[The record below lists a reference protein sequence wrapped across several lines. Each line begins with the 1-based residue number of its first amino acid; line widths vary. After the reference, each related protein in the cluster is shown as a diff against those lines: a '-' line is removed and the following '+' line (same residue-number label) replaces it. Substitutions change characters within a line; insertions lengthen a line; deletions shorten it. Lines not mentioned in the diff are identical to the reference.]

1 MTGFFGVLGENGVF
15 CNRGAWACPIGYW
28 APEQS
33 FLCDDQSC
41 KASAS
46 STYEGLAANVIDGNY
61 QSKWM
66 GSLSIT
72 GATITID
79 FQGTV
84 YVKKIIDIASSGEY
98 QTVTPFEYHV
108 SDTTM
113 ISTNS
118 RCVSKTNNDLLGT
131 IEREYNCQ
139 KEGRYL
145 TFKSLATRDP
155 RNNIY
160 EIMPFGHTAPCFT
173 CFEGKYLVEI
183 TRSRYTYQNS
193 EYQYYLHSECQDCVP
208 GKYKSIP
215 GSSSCVSCELGKYSP
230 TSGATAN
237 SNCSFCEEGKY
248 SDTVDASVCKVC
260 PLRKIS
266 PAGSDNVIDCLCDTG
281 YTASDGG
288 PCTACAVSTYKEA
301 MGSAACTA
309 CPENS
314 VGPVG
319 SNLSTSCKC
328 KGGYNGSDSGHR
340 SSPPAAACASAPL
353 PRARCGQPQGQSIP
367 DWLLPAR
374 RSAPCACAAAVS
386 WPE

>member
-41 KASAS
+41 KASAT
-46 STYEGLAANVIDGNY
+46 STYEGLAASTAANVIDGDY
-61 QSKWM
+61 ESKWM

-173 CFEGKYLVEI
+173 CFI
-183 TRSRYTYQNS
+183 R
-193 EYQYYLHSECQDCVP
+193 
-208 GKYKSIP
+208 
-215 GSSSCVSCELGKYSP
+215 
-230 TSGATAN
+230 
-237 SNCSFCEEGKY
+237 
-248 SDTVDASVCKVC
+248 
-260 PLRKIS
+260 
-266 PAGSDNVIDCLCDTG
+266 
-281 YTASDGG
+281 
-288 PCTACAVSTYKEA
+288 
-301 MGSAACTA
+301 
-309 CPENS
+309 
-314 VGPVG
+314 
-319 SNLSTSCKC
+319 
-328 KGGYNGSDSGHR
+328 
-340 SSPPAAACASAPL
+340 
-353 PRARCGQPQGQSIP
+353 
-367 DWLLPAR
+367 
-374 RSAPCACAAAVS
+374 
-386 WPE
+386 